1 MDDKYPGNKPPETVP
16 SMIRNVVEQNPNSV
30 AVAFKQTPGGK
41 TYILGYLH
49 KSQIAK

>member
-1 MDDKYPGNKPPETVP
+1 MDDEYPGNKPPETVP

-41 TYILGYLH
+41 TYILGNLH